1 MKLGASWT
9 KKGLL
14 LATGT
19 LGLTFAVQTGA
30 QVQTTT
36 TTTAG
41 ETRYNVTVNRGEVYA
56 VDGNDLIVKMEDGT
70 FRHFPSVPESARA
83 TVDGKQ
89 LGIHDLKPGMKLQR
103 TIVTTETPMI
113 VTTIQTVTGK
123 VWHVNPPNM
132 VILTL
137 ENHTNQEFKIPK
149 NQKFNVDGQMVD
161 AFALKKGMNVT
172 ATKIVE
178 VPTVVVAKEQSV
190 TGTAPHA
197 PPKEVA
203 TKPQPVTGTIPAAPA
218 PDAPLLVA
226 TSEPTAVP
234 AEAEA
239 PAAPPTEQPAPAAE
253 SHFPWLGLG
262 ALLLVVLLAAWF
274 IRSKSRK

>member
-1 MKLGASWT
+1 
-9 KKGLL
+9 
-14 LATGT
+14 
-19 LGLTFAVQTGA
+19 
-30 QVQTTT
+30 
-36 TTTAG
+36 
-41 ETRYNVTVNRGEVYA
+41 
-56 VDGNDLIVKMEDGT
+56 
-70 FRHFPSVPESARA
+70 
-83 TVDGKQ
+83 
-89 LGIHDLKPGMKLQR
+89 
-103 TIVTTETPMI
+103 
-113 VTTIQTVTGK
+113 
-123 VWHVNPPNM
+123 M

>member
-1 MKLGASWT
+1 MKLGTSWI

-19 LGLTFAVQTGA
+19 LGLAFVVQTSA

-56 VDGNDLIVKMEDGT
+56 VDGNDLIVKMADGT
-70 FRHFPSVPESARA
+70 FRHFPNVPESARA

-137 ENHTNQEFKIPK
+137 ENNTNQEFKIPK